1 MPPMFTPVQ
10 IERWQ
15 TLETSRQTDEKHLAT
30 HKQRDEK
37 RLVSQREMLSLL
49 NRFLTQEIDIASFR
63 TTFDRKT
70 RTVWNQFG
78 FKGLSGAMFLNTLV
92 KHIPDTNE
100 VARQLRQVLP
110 LPPDIKTGRA
120 RMQAFYDYLMGL
132 VKAQQITRRQVQA
145 ARVPFFVGGWWHLQA
160 TETWP
165 VFYTSG
171 RQTLEKAGV
180 YQAGTD
186 PIADY
191 FAFRDV
197 FLALAQTLELPAWE
211 LEHLLVW
218 KMEQDSAKP
227 PPELLPDIIPGK
239 DTELDV
245 VIDPNE
251 IVELDEDEDELE
263 ADDQT
268 LGHSHIQWL
277 LATIGRNLGCKVWIA
292 SNDHKRTWQGETLG
306 SLSEADLPYLGL
318 DRETQRIIKLI
329 DVIWL
334 QGRRVAAAFEVE
346 KSTQIFSG
354 LLRMSDLL
362 AVAPNL
368 NIPLYIVAPAR
379 RIEKVRRELKR
390 PTFQTLGLHEQ
401 CGFFS
406 FEDLAKETP
415 GMLRWASDPSAI
427 DQLAEKVDAVNDTW

>member
-1 MPPMFTPVQ
+1 MPTKLTPTQ
-10 IERWQ
+10 IEQWQ
-15 TLETSRQTDEKHLAT
+15 MLQNSRQDDEKHLSRYRR
-30 HKQRDEK
+30 HDEK
-37 RLVSQREMLSLL
+37 RHVSQREMLTLL
-49 NRFLTQEIDIASFR
+49 QRFLNQEIDIAALR
-63 TTFDRKT
+63 TTFDKRT
-70 RTVWNQFG
+70 RTDWDQFG

-110 LPPDIKTGRA
+110 LPPDVKTGRM

-160 TETWP
+160 TEQWP

-171 RQTLEKAGV
+171 RQVLEKEGL
-180 YQAGTD
+180 YQSSSD

-191 FAFRDV
+191 FAFREA
-197 FLALAQTLELPAWE
+197 FLALAKALGLSAWE

-218 KMEQDSAKP
+218 KMEQSSVKPLPDPLPTVIAKP
-227 PPELLPDIIPGK
+227 DKSVEKEGTTEPD
-239 DTELDV
+239 E
-245 VIDPNE
+245 
-251 IVELDEDEDELE
+251 EDEPGT
-263 ADDQT
+263 DDQP

-277 LATIGRNLGCKVWIA
+277 LAKIGRKLGCKVWIA
-292 SNDHKRTWQGETLG
+292 ANDHRRTWQGDTLG
-306 SLSEADLPYLGL
+306 SLSELDLPAYLGF
-318 DRETQRIIKLI
+318 DQETYKIIKLI

-334 QGRRVAAAFEVE
+334 KGRRVAAAFEVE

-368 NIPLYIVAPAR
+368 NIPLYIVAPEQR
-379 RIEKVRRELKR
+379 MEKVRRELQR

-406 FEDLAKETP
+406 FEDLDKEAL
-415 GMLRWASDPSAI
+415 GMLRWASDPIAI